1 VGAGNWSVPSTLA
14 FGTSSRNDSVSAIP
28 LGKRS
33 CSTLII
39 CRFIGIAMVTPST
52 ASRNTHASM
61 SGSASVV
68 WLTSM
73 YAAKAEM
80 SVPPVE

>member
-1 VGAGNWSVPSTLA
+1 
-14 FGTSSRNDSVSAIP
+14 
-28 LGKRS
+28 
-33 CSTLII
+33 
-39 CRFIGIAMVTPST
+39 MVAPST
-52 ASRNTHASM
+52 ASRNTHASV
-61 SGSASVV
+61 SGSESVV